1 MKEGLAKIRED
12 QNHFLQTL
20 TSSRMIQKGM
30 LHEIEPQVKQ
40 IYPKDLPLIQSLS
53 PAQGVE
59 SLIIATVLQDRMKAQ
74 WTSQKFLYE
83 DDVVTPLTYFMSIIL
98 GFIIIFILLEFMFL
112 YCTNIAFSGDPNDI
126 NQFEE
131 EVKLKVE

>member
-1 MKEGLAKIRED
+1 
-12 QNHFLQTL
+12 
-20 TSSRMIQKGM
+20 MIQKGM

-126 NQFEE
+126 NQSEE